1 MPLRLIVDACCES
14 LSYLS
19 SSYPGIPLP
28 CVATLLI
35 ATALLATANAAPE
48 FNINS
53 PAFNP
58 SLIAAHH
65 DVSAQRLLRVHY
77 TGEAKNNEER
87 GISTFVEKAKSIL
100 SSSKISEKTLER
112 WVRNKKSPGK
122 ALIRLKLHKTGGKLF
137 ENPQFNTWVAIVKRT
152 NPHNPEAAMM
162 SALMGRYSDD
172 VLSQAIIAA
181 KKVPGTKDLASKL
194 QIEQT
199 VAWLKKGKSSDD
211 VFNLLQL
218 KTAGK
223 QIFDNPQFTVWT
235 KYVDDLS
242 KNDADKA
249 DLTMLSTLGAHYSD
263 DVITKMIQRA
273 KKVPSTESIA
283 MKLENA
289 QPQYWLSKNKTP
301 LDAFTTF
308 GLKADESLLT
318 NVKLNLWVKYLDDFN
333 TKNPKQKTT
342 MVQIFTTK
350 YGEEGLSQMLKKAK
364 EVGTTEKMAFDLQ
377 KAQLVRWTANKT
389 LNLFSSCWVQLERRT
404 TAGREHCSRNT

>member
-1 MPLRLIVDACCES
+1 MVNLLSKPNGGAHPEIILVNQLIVDRNRALAPNSRCLLRITFVFEFQ
-14 LSYLS
+14 LHWHS
-19 SSYPGIPLP
+19 STMRGHHI
-28 CVATLLI
+28 VLLI
-35 ATALLATANAAPE
+35 ATSLLASANAAPE

-58 SLIAAHH
+58 SLTAAHQ

-87 GISTFVEKAKSIL
+87 GISTFVEKAKSVL

-112 WVRNKKSPGK
+112 WVRNKKSPGD

-137 ENPQFNTWVAIVKRT
+137 ENPQFNTWVTIVKRT
-152 NPHNPEAAMM
+152 NPHNPEAAMI

-211 VFNLLQL
+211 VFNFFQL

-249 DLTMLSTLGAHYSD
+249 GLTMLSTLGAHYSD
-263 DVITKMIQRA
+263 DVITEI
-273 KKVPSTESIA
+273 
-283 MKLENA
+283 
-289 QPQYWLSKNKTP
+289 
-301 LDAFTTF
+301 DTTCQE
-308 GLKADESLLT
+308 GPIDGKYCDETGECAAIILA
-318 NVKLNLWVKYLDDFN
+318 
-333 TKNPKQKTT
+333 
-342 MVQIFTTK
+342 VQ
-350 YGEEGLSQMLKKAK
+350 EQ
-364 EVGTTEKMAFDLQ
+364 DPP
-377 KAQLVRWTANKT
+377 
-389 LNLFSSCWVQLERRT
+389 
-404 TAGREHCSRNT
+404 